1 LLCFYHIL
9 RQRELYIDDPME
21 IDSVSA
27 ASTAS
32 RSLASGKPARKISL
46 AGIRPWTW
54 FVIDYAIAYASATVA
69 FMLSPH
75 TMWMVGPEQDHVGQM
90 GFSFGVAL
98 TIALVAHIA
107 GLHELNQRKRSFGLF
122 ARCFFVS
129 LVALTII
136 NAELLL
142 VHYLRVGRF
151 VTLFTL
157 LGCTVSLFA
166 LRALLVGM
174 VERNNYV
181 AAIVGSTDYISHA
194 VKFLSSKKRPSGME
208 IIALDLSEQPDI
220 DLKEWARLNGVDQMI
235 VDTDDP
241 LAPSQNELLS
251 LLDGTLTVSRF
262 TSFVENLYEKVPT
275 QHITAQWVIDTQA
288 DHESLYKSTL
298 KRAFDIVVASI
309 ALVLSLPFVL
319 IAAIAIKLESPGPVI
334 FRQQRVGQYSRMF
347 TMYKLRSMRTDAEK
361 NGAQYASEGDARVTR
376 VGQFLRGSRID
387 EAPQLVNVLMGHM
400 SLVGPRPERPEFTG
414 KLESNIQFFVHRLM
428 VKPGITGWA
437 QINADYAVTEEDSVN
452 KLSYDLYYIK
462 MLSFAMD
469 LRILL
474 RTISRFAAG
483 AR

>member
-1 LLCFYHIL
+1 
-9 RQRELYIDDPME
+9 ME

-27 ASTAS
+27 VNTAS
-32 RSLASGKPARKISL
+32 GSLASGKSARKISL

-54 FVIDYAIAYASATVA
+54 FVIDYAIAYASATIA
-69 FMLSPH
+69 FALTPYAMS
-75 TMWMVGPEQDHVGQM
+75 TVVPEQGHVGQM
-90 GFSFGVAL
+90 AFSFGVAL
-98 TIALVAHIA
+98 TIALIAHVA
-107 GLHELNQRKRSFGLF
+107 GLHELDQRKRSFGLL

-129 LVALTII
+129 LLALAII
-136 NAELLL
+136 NAELFL
-142 VHYLRVGRF
+142 VHYLRAGRF
-151 VTLFTL
+151 VTIFTL
-157 LGCTVSLFA
+157 IGCTAGLFSL
-166 LRALLVGM
+166 RVLLVGM
-174 VERNNYV
+174 AERNTYV
-181 AAIVGSTDYISHA
+181 AAIVGSTDYINHA
-194 VKFLSSKKRPSGME
+194 LNFLSSKKPGGME
-208 IIALDLSEQPDI
+208 IISLDLSEQPDI
-220 DLKEWARLNGVDQMI
+220 DLKEWARLNGVDQMV

-251 LLDGTLTVSRF
+251 LIDGTLAVSRF
-262 TSFVENLYEKVPT
+262 TSFVENLFEKVPT

-288 DHESLYKSTL
+288 DHESLYKSTI
-298 KRAFDIVVASI
+298 KRALDVTVASV
-309 ALVLSLPFVL
+309 ALVISLPVL
-319 IAAIAIKLESPGPVI
+319 VIAAIAIKLESPGPVI
-334 FRQQRVGQYSRMF
+334 FKQKRVGQYGRMF

-361 NGAQYASEGDARVTR
+361 NGAQYASEQDARVTR
-376 VGQFLRGSRID
+376 VGQFLRNSRID
-387 EAPQLVNVLMGHM
+387 EAPQLINVLAGHM

-437 QINADYAVTEEDSVN
+437 QINVGYAASEEDSVN

>member
-1 LLCFYHIL
+1 
-9 RQRELYIDDPME
+9 
-21 IDSVSA
+21 
-27 ASTAS
+27 
-32 RSLASGKPARKISL
+32 
-46 AGIRPWTW
+46 
-54 FVIDYAIAYASATVA
+54 
-69 FMLSPH
+69 
-75 TMWMVGPEQDHVGQM
+75 
-90 GFSFGVAL
+90 
-98 TIALVAHIA
+98 
-107 GLHELNQRKRSFGLF
+107 
-122 ARCFFVS
+122 
-129 LVALTII
+129 
-136 NAELLL
+136 
-142 VHYLRVGRF
+142 
-151 VTLFTL
+151 
-157 LGCTVSLFA
+157 
-166 LRALLVGM
+166 M

-181 AAIVGSTDYISHA
+181 AAIVGSTDYINHA
-194 VKFLSSKKRPSGME
+194 VNFLGSKKQPSGME

-309 ALVLSLPFVL
+309 ALVLYLPFVL

-437 QINADYAVTEEDSVN
+437 QINADYAVSEEDSVN

-474 RTISRFAAG
+474 RTISRFGYFQSLNAG
-483 AR
+483 FL

>member
-1 LLCFYHIL
+1 
-9 RQRELYIDDPME
+9 ME
-21 IDSVSA
+21 IDSITAVSG
-27 ASTAS
+27 AS
-32 RSLASGKPARKISL
+32 RSAAQGKSARKISL

-54 FVIDYAIAYASATVA
+54 FVIDYAIAYASATIA
-69 FMLSPH
+69 FILTPH
-75 TMWMVGPEQDHVGQM
+75 TMRMISLEQDHVGQM
-90 GFSFGVAL
+90 AFSFGAAL
-98 TIALVAHIA
+98 TVALVAHVA
-107 GLHELNQRKRSFGLF
+107 GLHELNQRKRSFSLL

-129 LVALTII
+129 LLALAIV

-142 VHYLRVGRF
+142 VHYLRVGR
-151 VTLFTL
+151 VITIFTL
-157 LGCTVSLFA
+157 LGCTVGLFT

-181 AAIVGSTDYISHA
+181 AAIVGSTDYINHA
-194 VKFLSSKKRPSGME
+194 LNFLSSKKPSGME
-208 IIALDLSEQPDI
+208 IISLDLSEQPDI
-220 DLKEWARLNGVDQMI
+220 ELKEWARLNGVDQMV

-241 LAPSQNELLS
+241 LAPSQNELLN
-251 LLDGTLTVSRF
+251 LIDGSLTVSRF

-288 DHESLYKSTL
+288 EHESLYKSTL
-298 KRAFDIVVASI
+298 KRGLDIVIASI
-309 ALVLSLPFVL
+309 ALVIAAPFML

-334 FRQQRVGQYSRMF
+334 FKQQRVGQYSRMF

-361 NGAQYASEGDARVTR
+361 NGAQYASEQDARVTR
-376 VGQFLRGSRID
+376 VGQFLRASRID
-387 EAPQLVNVLMGHM
+387 EAPQLVNVLAGHM

-437 QINADYAVTEEDSVN
+437 QINADYAVSEEDSVN

>member
-1 LLCFYHIL
+1 
-9 RQRELYIDDPME
+9 ME

-27 ASTAS
+27 VNTAS
-32 RSLASGKPARKISL
+32 GSLASGKSARKISL

-54 FVIDYAIAYASATVA
+54 FVIDYAIAYASATIA
-69 FMLSPH
+69 FALTPYAMS
-75 TMWMVGPEQDHVGQM
+75 TVVPEQGHVGQM
-90 GFSFGVAL
+90 AFSFGVAL
-98 TIALVAHIA
+98 TIALIAHVA
-107 GLHELNQRKRSFGLF
+107 GLHELDQRKRSFGLL

-129 LVALTII
+129 LLALAII
-136 NAELLL
+136 NAELFL
-142 VHYLRVGRF
+142 VHYLRAGRF
-151 VTLFTL
+151 VTIFTL
-157 LGCTVSLFA
+157 IGCTAGLFSL
-166 LRALLVGM
+166 RVLLVGM
-174 VERNNYV
+174 AERNTYV
-181 AAIVGSTDYISHA
+181 AAIVGSTDYINHA
-194 VKFLSSKKRPSGME
+194 LNFLSSKKPGGME
-208 IIALDLSEQPDI
+208 IISLDLSEQPDI
-220 DLKEWARLNGVDQMI
+220 DLKEWARLNGVDQMV

-251 LLDGTLTVSRF
+251 LIDGTLTVSRF
-262 TSFVENLYEKVPT
+262 TSFVENLFEKVPT

-288 DHESLYKSTL
+288 DHESLYKSTI
-298 KRAFDIVVASI
+298 KRALDVTVASV
-309 ALVLSLPFVL
+309 ALVISLPVL
-319 IAAIAIKLESPGPVI
+319 VIAAIAIKLESPGPVI
-334 FRQQRVGQYSRMF
+334 FKQKRVGQYGRMF

-361 NGAQYASEGDARVTR
+361 NGAQYASEQDARVTR
-376 VGQFLRGSRID
+376 VGQFLRNSRID
-387 EAPQLVNVLMGHM
+387 EAPQLINVLAGHM

-437 QINADYAVTEEDSVN
+437 QINTGYAASEEDSVN